1 MYQLKQYCSFCN
13 EDTLHYKINLV
24 AKCKSNNSLCKFKI
38 IQKDINNFKYQNKQ
52 EIFICSNCKK
62 CSLKANNK
70 NIDLPDPYYKMDNDL
85 KEIYNE
91 AKSIF
96 NLSLRSALG
105 LLRCIFENLLIRK
118 FNIKNPTK
126 ISEILKNQQVAK
138 SLGKNIIDS
147 ANNFKNICNIALHS
161 SEMEQ
166 DSTKNEILIYFDWI
180 NKLAWVIS
188 DSDMSVDKVKNTQT
202 NNNFNNKNKNSNNVF
217 NSNANNKNNK
227 HANAKK
233 QNNNQISGATNNLQ
247 NKQINNQQPSNKQ
260 NEPTKPNNNQ
270 QINKNKQNHNNH
282 KKQRNKKWN
291 NKNKDINISSQQSK

>member
-147 ANNFKNICNIALHS
+147 ANNFKNICNVALHS
-161 SEMEQ
+161 FEMDQE
-166 DSTKNEILIYFDWI
+166 SIKNEISIYFDWI

-188 DSDMSVDKVKNTQT
+188 DSNMIIDKTKNTQL
-202 NNNFNNKNKNSNNVF
+202 NNNFNNRNQNSNKIS
-217 NSNANNKNNK
+217 NSNTNNKNNK
-227 HANAKK
+227 QANTKQ
-233 QNNNQISGATNNLQ
+233 QNNNQINSSANNLQ
-247 NKQINNQQPSNKQ
+247 NKQINNQQSNNKQ
-260 NEPTKPNNNQ
+260 NEPIKANNNQ
-270 QINKNKQNHNNH
+270 QINKNKKNHNNH
-282 KKQRNKKWN
+282 RKPNHKKWN
-291 NKNKDINISSQQSK
+291 NNNKKEQI